1 MIDVLYILFVI
12 FFCYKLFEYQL
23 KIFFLLNQFYLYPME
38 DYSVQ
43 CNSDMRDCPPPSPM
57 FQLKVCS
64 KETLGEKMLLPLVF
78 LLLLVMF
85 LVYLDFLLIYAPFQ
99 HCFRLKH
106 VRVNGHERKKGF
118 KGIDTQIYHSNS
130 TSMDMY
136 SRSCILHFSKI
147 QFRLFHTEVLL
158 LGIHKVLCWEEGR
171 VLPKAYTV
179 LVTQFFCQERGVQNL
194 LHLHIINCVNN
205 IRSSDI
211 TNY

>member
-1 MIDVLYILFVI
+1 MG
-12 FFCYKLFEYQL
+12 
-23 KIFFLLNQFYLYPME
+23 
-38 DYSVQ
+38 
-43 CNSDMRDCPPPSPM
+43 DCPPPSPM

-85 LVYLDFLLIYAPFQ
+85 LVCLDFLLIYASFQ

-106 VRVNGHERKKGF
+106 VRVNGHKRKKRF

-147 QFRLFHTEVLL
+147 
-158 LGIHKVLCWEEGR
+158 
-171 VLPKAYTV
+171 
-179 LVTQFFCQERGVQNL
+179 
-194 LHLHIINCVNN
+194 
-205 IRSSDI
+205 
-211 TNY
+211 